1 MKQNALLIIISE
13 DQCHPARESTFLA
26 KIAIWIVLGD
36 RGIQPYIPVELF
48 LRYINAYDGC
58 LNLLLISIHIVRPD
72 KDISNDKHKGKR
84 FSTTTHKQ
92 AVNP

>member
-1 MKQNALLIIISE
+1 MSSRKGKYIFGKNSHMNCIGRQRDPTL
-13 DQCHPARESTFLA
+13 
-26 KIAIWIVLGD
+26 
-36 RGIQPYIPVELF
+36 YIPVELF